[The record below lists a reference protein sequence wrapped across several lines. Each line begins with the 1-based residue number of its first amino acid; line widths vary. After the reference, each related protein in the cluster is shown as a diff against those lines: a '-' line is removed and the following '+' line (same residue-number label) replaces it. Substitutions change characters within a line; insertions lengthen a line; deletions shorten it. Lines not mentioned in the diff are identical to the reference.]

1 MEGTY
6 KFKLTVNDNSHS
18 SIDHIF
24 VFVSSSENFSPTV
37 SLNTSNLAS
46 SYYYGSSIE
55 LLATANDIDG
65 AIEKVEFY
73 DNNVLIAELFEEP
86 YSYVMHNLSL
96 GMHTIKVIAY
106 DDDGLSS
113 EPSSFEIEIIEAPS
127 CTGGPSNGDYTYEFS
142 DDLNNPTITFI
153 PSAGHV
159 GNPTCILYYST
170 GGTPPGYNVTPN
182 VPFQIN
188 ADEGEVIQFYYT
200 YSFNGLERNTSAD
213 PHSYEIGSCYSGQ
226 LDIEV
231 KNIPNDFSLKQNYPN
246 PFNPSTR
253 IQYSLPKDTYVSI
266 DIYDLNGKIV
276 KSLVKSFQ
284 RAGVKNIMW
293 EGNNDFGQ
301 TLSAGMYILVFN
313 SDEYYASKKMLLLK

>member
-1 MEGTY
+1 MKNPHFIDKKRFY
-6 KFKLTVNDNSHS
+6 LTSL
-18 SIDHIF
+18 IF
-24 VFVSSSENFSPTV
+24 AITFEQYIFF
-37 SLNTSNLAS
+37 NL
-46 SYYYGSSIE
+46 
-55 LLATANDIDG
+55 LLH
-65 AIEKVEFY
+65 KV
-73 DNNVLIAELFEEP
+73 
-86 YSYVMHNLSL
+86 
-96 GMHTIKVIAY
+96 
-106 DDDGLSS
+106 

-159 GNPTCILYYST
+159 GSPSCILYYST
-170 GGTPPGYNVTPN
+170 RGTPPGYNVTPN

-200 YSFNGLERNTSAD
+200 YSYNGLERNTSAD
-213 PHSYEIGSCYSGQ
+213 PHSYEIGSCYSEQ

-231 KNIPNDFSLKQNYPN
+231 NNIPNDFSLKQNYPN
-246 PFNPSTR
+246 PFNPNTR

-276 KSLVKSFQ
+276 KSLIKSFQ

-313 SDEYYASKKMLLLK
+313 CDEYYASKKMLLLK